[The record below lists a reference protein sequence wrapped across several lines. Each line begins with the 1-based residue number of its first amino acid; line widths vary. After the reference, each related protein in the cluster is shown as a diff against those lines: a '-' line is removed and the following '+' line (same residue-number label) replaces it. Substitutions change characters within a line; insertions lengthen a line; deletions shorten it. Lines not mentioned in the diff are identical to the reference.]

1 MSKRRAN
8 LMEKYPFCYWC
19 AMYLVYVKID
29 GGPLPDDFPTIDH
42 INSRLM
48 HPDGRPKVGVI
59 VLSCPGCNQDRNR
72 QEQVDLGVEELRRR
86 SGRGRYTIMASTMS
100 SSSLS
105 EFSSPCA
112 QSGDSRDP
120 IALARSENKV
130 RASSI

>member
-1 MSKRRAN
+1 MVDHC
-8 LMEKYPFCYWC
+8 LM
-19 AMYLVYVKID
+19 IS
-29 GGPLPDDFPTIDH
+29 PTVDH

-48 HPDGRPKVGVI
+48 HPDGRPKIGEI
-59 VLSCPGCNQDRNR
+59 VLACPECNQDRNR

-86 SGRGRYTIMASTMS
+86 SGRGHYKISASTM

-105 EFSSPCA
+105 EFSSPSA
-112 QSGDSRDP
+112 QSGERREP